1 MTMGERIKQLRKSAG
16 LTQSELGEK
25 VGVKKNAVSKWECGR
40 VEDIPLSTI
49 KELASLFGVSVP
61 YLTEDETTELELT
74 KEQWEKLK
82 PATQAEWSRFVLKA
96 LISYHERITMGGH
109 PDLECWKRGL
119 EFAVSCVQ
127 KEIDRENSAIEH
139 E

>member
-1 MTMGERIKQLRKSAG
+1 M
-16 LTQSELGEK
+16 
-25 VGVKKNAVSKWECGR
+25 
-40 VEDIPLSTI
+40 
-49 KELASLFGVSVP
+49 
-61 YLTEDETTELELT
+61 ELELT

-127 KEIDRENSAIEH
+127 KEIDKDGGEVNGQKVIPSDDGKEH
-139 E
+139 GRRD

>member
-1 MTMGERIKQLRKSAG
+1 MTMGERIQQLRKSAG

-40 VEDIPLSTI
+40 VEDIPLSTVR
-49 KELASLFGVSVP
+49 ELASLFGVSVT
-61 YLTEDETTELELT
+61 YLIEDKTTELELT

-127 KEIDRENSAIEH
+127 KEIDREDSER
-139 E
+139 ER